1 MNRKSTLT
9 LSLLAFS
16 LPAYAAI
23 AQEAAST
30 SSTQDRPM
38 TEAGEMVTDTW
49 ITTKV
54 KADLLATEDV
64 SGTDISVD
72 TKDGVV
78 TLTGNVESKAEADK
92 AVSVA
97 RGIKGVARV
106 DSRLTV
112 NPTAGK

>member
-1 MNRKSTLT
+1 
-9 LSLLAFS
+9 
-16 LPAYAAI
+16 
-23 AQEAAST
+23 
-30 SSTQDRPM
+30 M
-38 TEAGEMVTDTW
+38 TAAGEAITDSW

-64 SGTDISVD
+64 SGTDINVD

-78 TLTGNVESKAEADK
+78 TLTGRVKSKAEADK

-106 DSRLTV
+106 ESQLSV
-112 NPTAGK
+112 SPPASK